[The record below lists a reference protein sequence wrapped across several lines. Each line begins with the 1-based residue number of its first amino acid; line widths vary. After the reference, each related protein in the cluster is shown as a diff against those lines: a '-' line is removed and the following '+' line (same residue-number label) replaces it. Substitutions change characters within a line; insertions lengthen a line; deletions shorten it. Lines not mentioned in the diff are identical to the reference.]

1 MPAVDWLCETRGRST
16 PTVRNAAWTRPEQSH
31 ELGPVPPGTYASPT
45 CACTNATTE
54 AAEPVA
60 DEETGAEAVDTEE
73 PDAEEPEGALS
84 VVRSAVRE
92 ARSAAS
98 ALALAA
104 ASAFF
109 LASSLRTASALAFLA
124 ALAAVVAAA
133 SSWACVSRSSATCCV
148 ASADAATVVESPAV
162 MVGISMVWVTGSAW
176 AGPAAPATAMVLRT
190 PPATPA
196 RSAVFEAFRR
206 GFRWLGMR
214 AVWDMGTSA
223 IRASGVPS
231 RNVCCDTVTSGICE
245 SAFRRPLLTP

>member
-1 MPAVDWLCETRGRST
+1 MVDWDCETRGRSMLT
-16 PTVRNAAWTRPEQSH
+16 ERNAAWTRPEQSH

-45 CACTNATTE
+45 WACAKAMTA

-60 DEETGAEAVDTEE
+60 FEEEEEEEDVDAAV
-73 PDAEEPEGALS
+73 AVLEPEVALS
-84 VVRSAVRE
+84 VVRAVERE

-109 LASSLRTASALAFLA
+109 LASALRTASALAFLA
-124 ALAAVVAAA
+124 VLAAVAAAA
-133 SSWACVSRSSATCCV
+133 SSWACVCRSWATCCV
-148 ASADAATVVESPAV
+148 AWADAATAVESPEV

-206 GFRWLGMR
+206 GFRWLGM
-214 AVWDMGTSA
+214 
-223 IRASGVPS
+223 
-231 RNVCCDTVTSGICE
+231 
-245 SAFRRPLLTP
+245 